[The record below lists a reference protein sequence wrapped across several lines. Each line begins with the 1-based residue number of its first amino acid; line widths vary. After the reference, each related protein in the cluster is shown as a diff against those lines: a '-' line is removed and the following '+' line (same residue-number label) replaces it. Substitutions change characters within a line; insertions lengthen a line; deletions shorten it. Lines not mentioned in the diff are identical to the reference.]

1 MLKDQLKN
9 LESMDLRTRYKDF
22 FEELDPSFWDEER
35 YVPAVGPED
44 AEYMLIGEAPGANEV
59 EEGEPFVGRAG
70 KKMNKI
76 LSEIGVE
83 RGELYITNLVKIRPP
98 DNRDPKKKEIQA
110 WKPLL
115 RKEIKD
121 VNPDI
126 VLTLGNFASKEMLDT
141 SKGITQIHGQIFSR
155 RGTKIMPILHPAAAL
170 YDQSKTPDLKK
181 DFKKAFGKQES
192 GQKKLTDI

>member
-83 RGELYITNLVKIRPP
+83 R
-98 DNRDPKKKEIQA
+98 
-110 WKPLL
+110 
-115 RKEIKD
+115 
-121 VNPDI
+121 
-126 VLTLGNFASKEMLDT
+126 
-141 SKGITQIHGQIFSR
+141 
-155 RGTKIMPILHPAAAL
+155 
-170 YDQSKTPDLKK
+170 
-181 DFKKAFGKQES
+181 
-192 GQKKLTDI
+192 